1 MKNKNLLFNKKILI
15 MGIRNKFSI
24 AYGIA
29 KSMIFHKANLAITYF
44 NKKDKKFIKN
54 FAKKNN
60 CKIILKCDVS
70 SDISIKK
77 LFFKLSK
84 YWKKFDGFVHSIAF
98 APSIQFTKDY
108 LDIIDRKSFILSHEI
123 SSYSLVALSK
133 ECKNMLNKNSS
144 LLTISYLGSNIVVPN
159 YNVMGPAKASLES
172 NVKYIDYYF
181 KKYDIR
187 VNAISTNP
195 IRTTSSYVIKN
206 FFEIYNNS
214 KKKILNK
221 NNINI
226 FQIGNIA
233 SFLCSNLSIGI
244 SGQIIHISNGLNN
257 IF

>member
-1 MKNKNLLFNKKILI
+1 MKNTNLLFNKKILI

-44 NKKDKKFIKN
+44 NNKDKKFVKN

-60 CKIILKCDVS
+60 CKIVLKCDVF
-70 SDISIKK
+70 SDDSIQN

-84 YWKKFDGFVHSIAF
+84 YWKKLDGLVHSIAF
-98 APSIQFTKDY
+98 APSIQFSKNY
-108 LDIIDRKSFILSHEI
+108 LDIIDRRSFLLSHEI
-123 SSYSLVALSK
+123 SSYSFVALSK

-144 LLTISYLGSNIVVPN
+144 LLTISYLGSNMVVPN

-187 VNAISTNP
+187 ANAISISP
-195 IRTTSSYVIKN
+195 MRTTSSYSIKN
-206 FFEIYNNS
+206 FFKIYNSS
-214 KKKILNK
+214 KKKVLNK

-233 SFLCSNLSIGI
+233 SFLCSDMSIGI
-244 SGQIIHISNGLNN
+244 SGQIIHTNNGLNN